1 MDFTV
6 HAQGQGKI
14 IRVVDRMAGTDAFNK
29 FLDADQISTVTVG
42 SADGAAGDIDLYVQM
57 SASAPVYLQQSD
69 YKVAAGEQ
77 LEATDE

>member
-14 IRVVDRMAGTDAFNK
+14 IRVYDRMAGTDAFNK
-29 FLDADQISTVTVG
+29 FLDADQIATVTVG
-42 SADGAAGDIDLYVQM
+42 SADGATGDIDLYVQM
-57 SASAPVYLQQSD
+57 SASAPVNMQQND

-77 LEATDE
+77 IEATDE